1 MTPDAMLGTLMELAA
16 GLNITVRTMPGSL
29 DGQHGGGSLV
39 KLRGK
44 EILFLDSSAS
54 SADQVAALAAALKG
68 RPELEGRF
76 LPPEV
81 REAIEKAG
89 SE

>member
-1 MTPDAMLGTLMELAA
+1 MTPDALLSALLDVAQN
-16 GLNITVRTMPGSL
+16 LNITVRTMPAGL

-44 EILFLDSSAS
+44 EIIFLDGSA
-54 SADQVAALAAALKG
+54 ATTDQVAALAAALKTH
-68 RPELEGRF
+68 PELANCF

-81 REAIEKAG
+81 RDEIEKA
-89 SE
+89 